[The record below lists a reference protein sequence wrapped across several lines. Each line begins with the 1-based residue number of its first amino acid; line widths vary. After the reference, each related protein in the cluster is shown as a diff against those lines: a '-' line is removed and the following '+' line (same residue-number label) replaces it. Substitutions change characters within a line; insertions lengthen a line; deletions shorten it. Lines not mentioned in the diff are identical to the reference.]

1 MFNILMVED
10 DQQIADLLMRFFDE
24 SDFDISHVITPSKA
38 LSIIEKYNFDVIIL
52 DLTLPEIDGLELCKK
67 ITKLTTAPIVISS
80 ARSDINDKLNALEY
94 GAEDYLSK
102 PYDPRELQARI
113 KILLK
118 REGKISNDLNVSFI
132 VDNQSGTIKFNKKS
146 LDLTPAEYEILKLF
160 IENPGTTLTR
170 ADIANSMDSHRF
182 ESGVDSINVI
192 IGRIRKK
199 IETIS
204 FKTSYIKTVRGLGYR
219 FDYQK

>member
-10 DQQIADLLMRFFDE
+10 DQQIADLLIRFFDE
-24 SDFDISHVITPSKA
+24 SDYDISHVIKPSQA
-38 LSIIEKYNFDVIIL
+38 LNMIEKYDFDVIIL

-67 ITKLTTAPIVISS
+67 IVQITSAPIIISS
-80 ARSDINDKLNALEY
+80 ARSDINDKLDALEF
-94 GAEDYLSK
+94 GAEDYLAK

-113 KILLK
+113 KTLLK
-118 REGKISNDLNVSFI
+118 REGKISNDTNSSFI
-132 VDNQSGTIKFNKKS
+132 IDNKAGSIKFNKKA
-146 LDLTPAEYEILKLF
+146 LDLTPAEYEMLKLF
-160 IENPGTTLTR
+160 IENPGSTLTR

-182 ESGVDSINVI
+182 ESGVESINVI

-199 IETIS
+199 IEQDS
-204 FKTSYIKTVRGLGYR
+204 SKPSYIKTVRGIGYR

>member
-1 MFNILMVED
+1 MVED

>member
-67 ITKLTTAPIVISS
+67 ITKLTTAPIIISS